1 MAETFSKRERRK
13 KKIERRREKE
23 FRRDE
28 RRQLPVKQK
37 SLEEM
42 MAYVDENGNLSDT
55 PPDPKNAYK
64 AAVEDIVIDVPKALP
79 DDPDA
84 IPTGVVSYFDPSKGY
99 GFIVNDR
106 TQERLFVHVNSFAEP
121 TTELSIGDKVS
132 YTPTRSPRG
141 MQATAVVKKR

>member
-64 AAVEDIVIDVPKALP
+64 ATVEDIVIDVPKALP

-99 GFIVNDR
+99 GFIINDQ

-141 MQATAVVKKR
+141 MQATAVVKR

>member
-28 RRQLPVKQK
+28 RRQMPVKQK

-64 AAVEDIVIDVPKALP
+64 VAAEDIVIDIPKALP

-84 IPTGVVSYFDPSKGY
+84 TPTGVVSYFDPSKGY
-99 GFIVNDR
+99 GFIVNDQ
-106 TQERLFVHVNSFAEP
+106 THERLFVHVNSFAEP

-132 YTPTRSPRG
+132 YTPIRSPRG
-141 MQATAVVKKR
+141 MQATTVVKI

>member
-28 RRQLPVKQK
+28 RRNTPVKQK

-55 PPDPKNAYK
+55 PPDPKNA
-64 AAVEDIVIDVPKALP
+64 
-79 DDPDA
+79 
-84 IPTGVVSYFDPSKGY
+84 
-99 GFIVNDR
+99 
-106 TQERLFVHVNSFAEP
+106 
-121 TTELSIGDKVS
+121 
-132 YTPTRSPRG
+132 
-141 MQATAVVKKR
+141 

>member
-64 AAVEDIVIDVPKALP
+64 AAVEDIVIDIPRALP

-99 GFIVNDR
+99 GFIINDQ

-141 MQATAVVKKR
+141 MQATAVVKR

>member
-28 RRQLPVKQK
+28 RRQTPVKQK

-55 PPDPKNAYK
+55 PPDPRNAYK
-64 AAVEDIVIDVPKALP
+64 VAAEDIIIDIPKALP

-84 IPTGVVSYFDPSKGY
+84 TPTGVVSYFDPSKGY
-99 GFIVNDR
+99 GFIINDQS
-106 TQERLFVHVNSFAEP
+106 QERLFVHVNSLAQP
-121 TTELSIGDKVS
+121 NSELTVGDKVS
-132 YTPTRSPRG
+132 YTAMRSPRG
-141 MQATAVVKKR
+141 MQAVAVSKR